1 MKQPRRKEFSID
13 EKSDNQIKKR
23 EKHLEI
29 SIYALIIIVTVAL
42 MLIFFNLFLN
52 G

>member
-1 MKQPRRKEFSID
+1 MKLPQKRQMGFT
-13 EKSDNQIKKR
+13 DNSQIKKR

-29 SIYALIIIVTVAL
+29 SIYALVIIVTVAL
-42 MLIFFNLFLN
+42 MLIFFNLFLK